1 MSYEFYQ
8 MTQAQIDKLDSLCNG
23 NTNVLIVAS
32 PLDTDHERTRNV
44 IADNV
49 SMVTDLVTLGFLEES
64 TVEYIDALDR
74 VRRAI
79 DGTHLTNREFK
90 AYTVTKL
97 GFQLFHQHSKPKV
110 Q

>member
-1 MSYEFYQ
+1 MAYEFYQ
-8 MTQAQIDKLDSLCNG
+8 MTQAQLDKLDKLCNG
-23 NTNVLIVAS
+23 NTTVLIAAS
-32 PLDTDHERTRNV
+32 PLESDHERTRSM

-64 TVEYIDALDR
+64 TVEYIEALDR

-90 AYTVTKL
+90 AYTMTKL

>member
-1 MSYEFYQ
+1 MGHAFYQ
-8 MTQAQIDKLDSLCNG
+8 LTEVQAGKMDSLCNG
-23 NTNVLIVAS
+23 DTNVLIVAS
-32 PLDTDHERTRNV
+32 PLETDHERTRSV

-49 SMVTDLVTLGFLEES
+49 SMVSDLVTLGFLEES

-97 GFQLFHQHSKPKV
+97 GFQLFHEHSKPKV